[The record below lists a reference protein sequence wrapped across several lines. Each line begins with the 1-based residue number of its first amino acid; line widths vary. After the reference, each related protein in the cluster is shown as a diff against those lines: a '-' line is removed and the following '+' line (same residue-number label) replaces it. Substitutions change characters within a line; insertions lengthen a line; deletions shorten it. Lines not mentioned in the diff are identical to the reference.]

1 MTRTTRL
8 HRLALI
14 ALVCAG
20 LSTARADEP
29 APATAP
35 SEGPGNSVVKVFAT
49 LRRPDAARPWTKQ
62 APVEVTGSGVV
73 IEGDRILTNAHVVA
87 YASQVQVQGNQAGDK
102 LLASVVASAPGIDLA
117 VLKVDDRAFFK
128 QHAPLARAN
137 TLPRIKDAA
146 FAYGFPTGGDA
157 LSITRGIVSR
167 IEFMEYNSMVSGL
180 RIQIDAAINPGNS
193 GGPVLVNDQMVGLAF
208 ATTGNNI
215 GYIIPN
221 EEIALFLDDIADG
234 RYDGK
239 PAMFDEL
246 QTLEN
251 AGLRRFL
258 ALGPD
263 VHGVVVHRPYR
274 TDAGYPLKEWDV
286 ITAIGTTPVDDQ
298 GMVLLSPDLRV
309 HFQYMIQRLA
319 KNGVVPLTVAR
330 GAKTVSVLL
339 PVVTHRPFMVWDL
352 EGKYP
357 EYFIYGPL
365 VFSRATLEHLA
376 LANPA
381 AARSMSGAFHMLQS
395 PLVREVGRP
404 PTAEREE
411 LVIVAS
417 PFFPHPLTAGY
428 DNPAGNI
435 VGRVNGTPV
444 RSLRHLV
451 TVLRDLKDE
460 FVTFEFE
467 QSDREA
473 IVFARKDLVD
483 ATEAILAD
491 NGIRAQAST
500 DLLEIWH
507 GKPVK

>member
-1 MTRTTRL
+1 VTSPNWLRC
-8 HRLALI
+8 LALFVL
-14 ALVCAG
+14 ALCGA
-20 LSTARADEP
+20 
-29 APATAP
+29 ATAGAEESVAP
-35 SEGPGNSVVKVFAT
+35 SPAADGPGNSVVKVFAT
-49 LRRPDAARPWTKQ
+49 LRRPDPARPWTKQ
-62 APVEVTGSGVV
+62 APAEVTGSGVV

-87 YASQVQVQGNQAGDK
+87 YASQVQIQANQAGDK
-102 LLASVVASAPGIDLA
+102 LLATVAAVAPGIDLA
-117 VLKVDDRAFFK
+117 VLTVEDTSFFK
-128 QHAPLARAN
+128 EHAALARAN
-137 TLPRIKDAA
+137 ALPRIKDAA

-167 IEFMEYNSMVSGL
+167 IEFMEYNSLVAGL

-193 GGPVLVNDQMVGLAF
+193 GGPVLVNDKMVGLAF
-208 ATTGNNI
+208 ATAGNNI

-221 EEIALFLDDIADG
+221 EEITLFLDDIADG
-234 RYDGK
+234 HYDGK

-251 AGLRRFL
+251 AGLRRYL
-258 ALGPD
+258 ALGPG
-263 VHGVVVHRPYR
+263 VHGIVVHRPYR
-274 TDAGYPLKEWDV
+274 TDAAYPLKEWDV
-286 ITAIGTTPVDDQ
+286 ITAIGATPVDDQ

-309 HFQYMIQRLA
+309 RFQYMIQKLA
-319 KNGVVPLTVAR
+319 NNGTVPLTIAR
-330 GAKTVSVLL
+330 GTKTLSVQL
-339 PVVTHRPFMVWDL
+339 PVVAHRPFMIWNL
-352 EGKYP
+352 EGSYP

-365 VFSRATLEHLA
+365 VFSRATLEHLSI
-376 LANPA
+376 ANPA
-381 AARSMSGAFHMLQS
+381 MARGMLGAFHMLQS

-404 PTAEREE
+404 PTPQREE

-435 VGRVNGTPV
+435 IGRVNGTSI

-451 TVLRDLKDE
+451 ALLRDLKDE

-467 QSDREA
+467 QAEREA
-473 IVFARKDLVD
+473 IVFSRKALTE

-491 NGIRAQAST
+491 NGIRAQASA

-507 GKPVK
+507 GKPAK